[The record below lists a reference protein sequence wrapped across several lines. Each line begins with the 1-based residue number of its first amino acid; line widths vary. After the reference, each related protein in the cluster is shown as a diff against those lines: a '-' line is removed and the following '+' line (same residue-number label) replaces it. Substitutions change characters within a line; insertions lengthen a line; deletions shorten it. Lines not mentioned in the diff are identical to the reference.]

1 MKNSAIA
8 EYKSFCFSQG
18 LDLED
23 APNVPLIFPKP
34 VLWPCICTNW
44 NAFINLENLRLGNNT
59 LEVI

>member
-34 VLWPCICTNW
+34 VL
-44 NAFINLENLRLGNNT
+44 
-59 LEVI
+59 